1 MLIGTV
7 ISTSVLVILLSMIV
21 CLVTSSIVI
30 ILLVKVKIKIQEEL
44 AAACSALAT
53 KANQKTSS
61 SGLSKVPAVDTSDN
75 VAYEMPQL
83 AIDTRLLSDNVAYGI
98 HVYAVVPV
106 SHTQQQK
113 AALSR
118 MRSMNV
124 DT

>member
-30 ILLVKVKIKIQEEL
+30 ILLVKVKLKIQEEL

-53 KANQKTSS
+53 KANQNTSS

-83 AIDTRLLSDNVAYGI
+83 AIDTRQSDNVAYGI
-98 HVYAVVPV
+98 HVYTVVPV